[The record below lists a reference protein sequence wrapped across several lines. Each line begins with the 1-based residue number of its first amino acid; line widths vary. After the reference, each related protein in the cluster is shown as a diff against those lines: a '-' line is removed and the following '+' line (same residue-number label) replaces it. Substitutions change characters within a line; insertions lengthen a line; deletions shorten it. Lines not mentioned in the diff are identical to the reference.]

1 MDIYIVSYLATL
13 FTLCLWQVF
22 QKGIF
27 SQVVTSIF
35 YLCLFIYAGI
45 CLQSVLIG
53 NTSVSYL
60 VRDILVLGG
69 TSYFFF
75 LVKDNKI
82 IALASLFFFG
92 SSMPLIYEFLK
103 EKKHSTSVESNLD
116 TGQDLT
122 KIDDLTELSQVDP
135 DNEILIE
142 IEPGFQISDIK
153 SIQAQYQLKLTRAFT
168 PKEAH
173 ATDLDDYYSIDIP
186 PSYEA
191 DRHLIAEKLR
201 AHRAV
206 EWLEYNERL
215 QYDPLVESQTDLIAP
230 PISKYAVN
238 DPLNEKKW
246 EYAPLQMNEYYNYMV
261 SQKLKPRKKS
271 KLFILDTGVD
281 GTHED
286 LKEQYV
292 SFDDKGSYDEVGH
305 GTHCAGI
312 AAATSNNKVGVSS
325 AVPNEDFVEVSS
337 IKVLSGFGF
346 GTQKMIIDGMIKAV
360 DAGAD
365 VISMSL
371 GGKSSDTREK
381 AYTEAVQYA
390 LRKNVVVIIAAGNAG
405 KNAAQYSPANSE
417 GVITVAAVDQNLKRT
432 VFSNTLQHIKFGV
445 SAPGKDI
452 FSTYP
457 NDEYKVY
464 SGTSMAAPYVAGL
477 VSVLKSIK
485 PEMNV
490 ADAFRI
496 LHATGMQTSE
506 PYKTGHMIQPYA
518 AVKKLMEELSN

>member
-1 MDIYIVSYLATL
+1 MDIYIISYLATL

-27 SQVVTSIF
+27 SHIVTSVF
-35 YLCLFIYAGI
+35 YLCLFIYVGI
-45 CLQSVLIG
+45 CVQSVVMGNASISHLI
-53 NTSVSYL
+53 
-60 VRDILVLGG
+60 RDIFILGG
-69 TSYFFF
+69 TSYFFM
-75 LVKDNKI
+75 LVKDNKF
-82 IALASLFFFG
+82 IALAFLVFFG
-92 SSMPLIYEFLK
+92 SSMPLIYEYLK
-103 EKKHSTSVESNLD
+103 EEKKQHLAHLSNTSEQWPEVSYGSSEQTN
-116 TGQDLT
+116 
-122 KIDDLTELSQVDP
+122 VDP
-135 DNEILIE
+135 DSELLVEIL
-142 IEPGFQISDIK
+142 PGFQISDIR
-153 SIQAQYQLKLTRAFT
+153 SIQEKYQLKITRSFSPTDA
-168 PKEAH
+168 E

-186 PSYEA
+186 SSYDA
-191 DRHLIAEKLR
+191 DRATIVQKLR

-206 EWLEYNERL
+206 EWLEYNEKL
-215 QYDPLVESQTDLIAP
+215 QLDPLMDSQSDVIAP
-230 PISKYAVN
+230 PISKYVVN
-238 DPLNEKKW
+238 DPLNAQKW
-246 EYAPLQMNEYYNYMV
+246 EYAPLQMNEYYNYIKD
-261 SQKLKPRKKS
+261 QKIKPRKKT

-281 GTHED
+281 GEHED
-286 LKEQYV
+286 LKKQYV
-292 SFDDKGSYDEVGH
+292 KYDDNGSKDEVGH

-325 AVPNEDFVEVSS
+325 AAPDERFVEVSS

-371 GGKSSDTREK
+371 GGKSSETREK

-390 LRKNVVVIIAAGNAG
+390 LRNNVIVVIAAGNAG

-432 VFSNTLQHIKFGV
+432 VFSNTLQHIKYGV

-457 NDEYKVY
+457 NNEYKVY

-477 VSVLKSIK
+477 VSILKSIK
-485 PEMNV
+485 PEMDV
-490 ADAFRI
+490 AEAFRI
-496 LHATGMQTSE
+496 LHATGKQTLE
-506 PYKTGHMIQPYA
+506 PYKTGHMIQPYE
-518 AVKKLMEELSN
+518 AVKLLTEEMSN